1 MISLLKEKDLKDMAR
16 NKKIILIAIITAL
29 VVIFAR
35 APWLDNQSLHDKV
48 FEERAEIDGTI
59 DKYTGELIC
68 DYNVMWAPFGRWVAS
83 CEGGYYVT
91 FWGKILYPEPTA
103 VENPCMV
110 CINGCDTCPEG
121 CDECLIGI
129 EKKLK
134 DPNMKWYYNPER

>member
-1 MISLLKEKDLKDMAR
+1 MTR
-16 NKKIILIAIITAL
+16 NKKLIIIAIITAV

-35 APWLDNQSLHDKV
+35 APWLDNQSLHNKV

-91 FWGKILYPEPTA
+91 FWGKILYPELAA
-103 VENPCMV
+103 VENPCAV

-134 DPNMKWYYNPER
+134 DPNMKWYYSPERW

>member
-1 MISLLKEKDLKDMAR
+1 MEYMSR
-16 NKKIILIAIITAL
+16 NKKIIIIAIITII

-35 APWLDNQSLHDKV
+35 APWLNNQSLHDKV

-59 DKYTGELIC
+59 DKHTGELIC

-91 FWGKILYPEPTA
+91 FWGKILYPES
-103 VENPCMV
+103 VVIENPCAV

-121 CDECLIGI
+121 CEECLIGI
-129 EKKLK
+129 EKKIK
-134 DPNMKWYYNPER
+134 DPNLKWYYSPDM